1 MKMFKCVV
9 VGVDGS
15 DSSQRALSAALEMAD
30 HPDRVLAVSVEEHL
44 PQYVAMRGEVDEAKQ
59 AADEFF
65 ERIGRGAANIA
76 KQHGREIEFK
86 VLRGHAAQR
95 IVEFARD
102 ERADLIVVGHSG
114 HTTTMGT
121 FLGTNAEKIVR
132 HAPCSVLVVR

>member
-1 MKMFKCVV
+1 MTMFKCVV
-9 VGVDGS
+9 VGIDGS
-15 DSSQRALSAALEMAD
+15 DPSRRALSAALEMAD

-44 PQYVAMRGEVDEAKQ
+44 PQYVAMRGEMDEAKQ

-65 ERIGRGAANIA
+65 ERIGREAADLA
-76 KQHGREIEFK
+76 KQHGREIQFK

-102 ERADLIVVGHSG
+102 ERADLIVIGHSG
-114 HTTTMGT
+114 HTGTVGT
-121 FLGTNAEKIVR
+121 FLGTTAEKIVR